1 MAKSSK
7 KSETKEEAKPKAAK
21 QPAAAAAK
29 SASPASAGGS
39 AAKSAPKKPA
49 AKSDSKPRPNLMS
62 GGIDTNL
69 AASAAASLLFAKR
82 KGRDQL
88 SGSAS
93 IDQIK
98 NDLAK
103 PASAVAG
110 DMLDQSAGTTG
121 ASRSN
126 LPIGGQSRNSQ
137 TVGHAAERTF
147 VPRRTGG

>member
-7 KSETKEEAKPKAAK
+7 KAETKEEAKPKAKA
-21 QPAAAAAK
+21 
-29 SASPASAGGS
+29 SAASAGTS
-39 AAKSAPKKPA
+39 AASKAGPKKSST
-49 AKSDSKPRPNLMS
+49 KSEMGSRPNLMS

-88 SGSAS
+88 SGSS
-93 IDQIK
+93 SVDQIK
-98 NDLAK
+98 SDLAK
-103 PASAVAG
+103 PASAMAG
-110 DMLDQSAGTTG
+110 DMLDQQAGTTG

-126 LPIGGQSRNSQ
+126 LPTGGPSRNSQ

>member
-1 MAKSSK
+1 MAKTSK
-7 KSETKEEAKPKAAK
+7 KSETKEEAKPKAKAS
-21 QPAAAAAK
+21 AAA
-29 SASPASAGGS
+29 GS
-39 AAKSAPKKPA
+39 AASKAAPKKSSS
-49 AKSDSKPRPNLMS
+49 KSDSGSRPNLIS

-93 IDQIK
+93 VDQIK

>member
-1 MAKSSK
+1 MAKTSK
-7 KSETKEEAKPKAAK
+7 KSETKEDAKPKAAAK
-21 QPAAAAAK
+21 KPAAAA
-29 SASPASAGGS
+29 
-39 AAKSAPKKPA
+39 PKKSST
-49 AKSDSKPRPNLMS
+49 KSDSGSRLNQMS

-88 SGSAS
+88 SGSS
-93 IDQIK
+93 SVDQIK
-98 NDLAK
+98 SDLAK

-110 DMLDQSAGTTG
+110 DMLDQSAGATG

-126 LPIGGQSRNSQ
+126 LPTGGPSRNSQ